1 MSDAGHPAAI
11 AGAARVPQPV
21 RINALQ
27 AAWLR
32 EIGLPKA
39 LLPALPVADRAPV
52 PALPTQGSV
61 TARPPVVDGMTTRL
75 PASNGVPASMSQTGA
90 PSARAPVEDAATGAP
105 ARRANEAA
113 GTAASPT
120 PDAAAAAS
128 VASDKPARVVTTA
141 RSQPVQPPTPFVPV
155 ARNANDVEQADLHT
169 LQPQVQA
176 CTACA
181 LSTSRQHAVF
191 GSGPEHAEWMVVGEA
206 PGEQEDVQ
214 ALPFVGKSGQLL
226 TEMLRAVGVG
236 RDEGVF
242 ISNVIKCRPP
252 GNRNPRPE
260 EIEACKPFLLRQI
273 QLVQPRRLLVV
284 GRFAAQVLLGSDANL
299 NSLRGRV
306 HVFDDGRGR
315 KIPLVVSYHPAYLL
329 RSPQE
334 KARAWRDLMLAASHE
349 PDPQADTAASA

>member
-1 MSDAGHPAAI
+1 MSDARHPAAI
-11 AGAARVPQPV
+11 SEPARAPQSV

-32 EIGLPKA
+32 EIGLPRA
-39 LLPALPVADRAPV
+39 LLPALPMADQ
-52 PALPTQGSV
+52 ALTPDASTRTPV
-61 TARPPVVDGMTTRL
+61 TARQRSVDVV
-75 PASNGVPASMSQTGA
+75 AVSVPAS
-90 PSARAPVEDAATGAP
+90 GAP
-105 ARRANEAA
+105 AARPPARDAV
-113 GTAASPT
+113 TAAP
-120 PDAAAAAS
+120 AV
-128 VASDKPARVVTTA
+128 VASQNAGGAVAPTTEPAVVATATSAKPARAITGG
-141 RSQPVQPPTPFVPV
+141 RPQPVQPPAPFVPV
-155 ARNANDVEQADLHT
+155 ARNADDIAQADLHT
-169 LQPQVQA
+169 LQPQVQS

-273 QLVQPRRLLVV
+273 QLVQPKRLLVV

-306 HVFDDGRGR
+306 HGFDDGRGR

-334 KARAWRDLMLAASHE
+334 KARAWRDLMLAASHD
-349 PDPQADTAASA
+349 PDLQPHTAASA

>member
-11 AGAARVPQPV
+11 PGPARGPQPV

-39 LLPALPVADRAPV
+39 LLPALPTAEQA
-52 PALPTQGSV
+52 PALHSLMQAPV
-61 TARPPVVDGMTTRL
+61 TAREPSADALRASRPA
-75 PASNGVPASMSQTGA
+75 PASNAAPPPAHNTAPAAPATQAGQGTGA
-90 PSARAPVEDAATGAP
+90 ASAPVSEPAVVASATSAKPARAATGA
-105 ARRANEAA
+105 RN
-113 GTAASPT
+113 
-120 PDAAAAAS
+120 
-128 VASDKPARVVTTA
+128 
-141 RSQPVQPPTPFVPV
+141 QPVQPPAPFVPV
-155 ARNANDVEQADLHT
+155 ARNAEDIQQADLNA

-236 RDEGVF
+236 REEGVF

-299 NSLRGRV
+299 NTLRGRV

-315 KIPLVVSYHPAYLL
+315 MIPLVVSYHPAYLL

-334 KARAWRDLMLAASHE
+334 KARAWRDLMLAASHD
-349 PDPQADTAASA
+349 PDPQADPRAGV